1 MKKLSTLIFIC
12 LSLLAKGQFN
22 FQHLYGGVS
31 HERGQT
37 LLETANNMYLFNGA
51 TLSYGQ
57 GSADAIFIKNNNQG
71 QMIWSKVYGLTDYD
85 NSEFAIETND
95 LGYLGVGRTSAGVSG
110 GTTDAWIFKTDSAGS
125 LQWSKAYGNSGVNDG
140 FVQAIRTIDNGF
152 TFIGNTQSVGSGS
165 YDVFLVHTDA
175 NGDTLFTRAFGT
187 SESESGLS
195 VIQTTDGGYAICGRQ
210 QTFPNGIAESDGLI
224 IRTDANGEMLWS
236 YIYGDTMWEEFEAI
250 RELPNGHLAISGSTV
265 SFGQGN
271 YDILLLLT
279 DSAGIPL
286 NAFAY
291 GGQHADACYDLHVN
305 ADNSFVFSGYT
316 ESFGYGHSLLGS
328 DSTNIF
334 LLKADS
340 IGQLV
345 WMVAYGDGLQ
355 DEAFRSA
362 KSSDGGYMI
371 SGFTTDYTPAD
382 STQMLFIKT
391 DSLGLTGCHEE
402 IVTPITETDT
412 MNFIPSGFV
421 QSSGVDVA
429 NLNPVEASIT
439 PVVND
444 ACLFA
449 NANIDINETKSNLYP
464 NPFTSELNIDFE
476 NYYSENC
483 QVKIVNANGQLVF
496 EENNFSSKSINTS
509 NLLPGFYFVII
520 SNSDQITIKKALKL
534 TNNK

>member
-1 MKKLSTLIFIC
+1 MKKLSTLIFVC
-12 LSLLAKGQFN
+12 LSLLANAQFN

-37 LLETANNMYLFNGA
+37 LFETSNNMYLFNGA

-71 QMIWSKVYGLTDYD
+71 QIIWSKVYGLSDYD

-95 LGYLGVGRTSAGVSG
+95 LGYLGVGRSSVGITA
-110 GTTDAWIFKTDSAGS
+110 GTTDAWIYKTDSAGA
-125 LQWSKAYGNSGVNDG
+125 LQWSKAYGNPGSNDA
-140 FVQAIRTIDNGF
+140 FVQAIKTIDNGY
-152 TFIGNTQSVGSGS
+152 TFIGNTQSFGSGS

-175 NGDTLFTRAFGT
+175 NGDTLFTKAYGT

-195 VIQTTDGGYAICGRQ
+195 VIQTADGGYAICGRQ

-224 IRTDANGEMLWS
+224 IKTDVNGEMLWS
-236 YIYGDTMWEEFEAI
+236 YIYGDTMWEEFESI

-271 YDILLLLT
+271 YDILLMLA
-279 DSAGIPL
+279 DSAGTPL

-291 GGQHADACYDLHVN
+291 GGVHADACYDLHVN
-305 ADNSFVFSGYT
+305 ADNSFVLSGYT

-340 IGQLV
+340 VGQLV
-345 WMVAYGDGLQ
+345 WMIAYGDGLQ

-362 KSSDGGYMI
+362 KTSDGGYMI

-382 STQMLFIKT
+382 SSQMLFIKT
-391 DSLGLTGCHEE
+391 DSLGFSGCHEE
-402 IVTPITETDT
+402 SVTPITETHSVP
-412 MNFIPSGFV
+412 FIASAFI
-421 QSSGVDVA
+421 QSSGVGVA
-429 NLNPVEASIT
+429 TLNVVEASIST
-439 PVVND
+439 VIND
-444 ACLFA
+444 ACLFSSST
-449 NANIDINETKSNLYP
+449 NLEETNSVKIYP
-464 NPFTSELNIDFE
+464 VPFSTELNLDIKDFDS
-476 NYYSENC
+476 NNC
-483 QVKIVNANGQLVF
+483 QVKIVNLNGQIVYS
-496 EENNFSSKSINTS
+496 ENHFSGKAIDTS
-509 NLLPGFYFVII
+509 NLSSGFYFVII
-520 SNSDQITIKKALKL
+520 SNGNQIITKKAVK
-534 TNNK
+534 